1 MSRGRF
7 APSPTGRLHIGNL
20 RTGLAAWLFA
30 RAAESEFLLR
40 FEDLDAATARRDHED
55 DQRHDLETLGLD
67 WDGAPV
73 RQSERLDRYEDALA
87 DLGRR
92 GLTYRCWCSRREI
105 REAASAPHVPPG
117 HYPGTCRSL
126 TRSEV
131 AEREASG
138 KPPALRLRT
147 DGTEVEIVD
156 RIHGPHREV
165 VDDLVLR
172 RGDGTPAYNL
182 VVVVDDAAQG
192 VEEVVRADDLLSSTP
207 RHAHLCDLL
216 ALARPSWAHVP
227 LVLAPDGERLAKR
240 HGSVTLP
247 DRLALGDSPGRVVAV
262 LAATL
267 GIDVP
272 ESEIAPTELIDRFSP
287 EALDRQAWT
296 LSRRAIDQP
305 W

>member
-7 APSPTGRLHIGNL
+7 APSPSGRLHIGNL
-20 RTGLAAWLFA
+20 RTAIAAWLFA
-30 RAAESEFLLR
+30 RSVGSEFLLR
-40 FEDLDAATARRDHED
+40 FEDLDQATARPEHED
-55 DQRHDLETLGLD
+55 DQRRDLELLGLD

-73 RQSERLDRYEDALA
+73 RQSERVDRYEDALA
-87 DLGRR
+87 DLDRR

-105 REAASAPHVPPG
+105 REAASAPHAQPG
-117 HYPGTCRSL
+117 HYPGICREL
-126 TRSEV
+126 TTAQI

-138 KPPALRLRT
+138 KPPALRLRSGAP
-147 DGTEVEIVD
+147 DVEVVD
-156 RIHGPHREV
+156 RLHGPHREM

-192 VEEVVRADDLLSSTP
+192 IEEVVRADDLLSSTP

-216 ALARPSWAHVP
+216 GLPRPTWAHVP
-227 LVLAPDGERLAKR
+227 LVLAPDGDRLAKR

-247 DRLALGDSPGRVVAV
+247 DRLAVGDTTGRVVAV
-262 LAATL
+262 LAASL
-267 GIDVP
+267 GLAVP
-272 ESEIAPTELIDRFSP
+272 EAEVRPSDLIDRFSP
-287 EALDRQAWT
+287 DQIGLGPWT
-296 LSRRAIDQP
+296 LSPGGLEDR